1 MRNSL
6 VFSIGCAIIFFLN
19 SCGGLYPSTM
29 FKQKDYQYFELA
41 QKKIEE
47 YNIVSGDLLSLKVYS
62 RDGFKLLDMIIA
74 EDNKASGSS
83 DAKDVYLVDQEG
95 FVKLPIIGELFVRG
109 YTETQLKTIL
119 IDKLA
124 SIYVE
129 PFIILK
135 VENRRAIVI
144 TASAVSGGG
153 GAGGGGGGAG
163 GGGAKIVELN
173 QSPTSIIEVLAK
185 AGGLSANSRANKIK
199 VIRGDLKNPQVIE
212 VNLATIEGVRKSAM
226 DVLPNDIIY
235 IESKRN
241 VARAVLADV
250 APFIGLGTTITS
262 LIVLIRSFGNL

>member
-47 YNIVSGDLLSLKVYS
+47 YNIVSGDQLSLKVYS
-62 RDGFKLLDMIIA
+62 RDGFKLLDMIVS
-74 EDNKASGSS
+74 DDLKVNSSGTG
-83 DAKDVYLVDQEG
+83 KEVYLVDEEG
-95 FVKLPIIGELFVRG
+95 FVNLPIIGELFVRG
-109 YTETQLKTIL
+109 YTETQLKTI
-119 IDKLA
+119 IKDKLS
-124 SIYVE
+124 SIYVD
-129 PFIILK
+129 PFILLK

-144 TASAVSGGG
+144 KAAANVSGGG
-153 GAGGGGGGAG
+153 AT
-163 GGGAKIVELN
+163 IVGLN
-173 QSPTSIIEVLAK
+173 QSPTSIIEVVAK
-185 AGGLSANSRANKIK
+185 AGGLSGTSRANKIK

-235 IESKRN
+235 IDSKRN
-241 VARAVLADV
+241 AVQALLTDA
-250 APFIGLGTTITS
+250 APFIGLTTSIATIA
-262 LIVLIRSFGNL
+262 LLIRTLGN

>member
-6 VFSIGCAIIFFLN
+6 VFGIGCAIIFFLN

-47 YNIVSGDLLSLKVYS
+47 YNIVSGDQLSLKVYS
-62 RDGFKLLDMIIA
+62 RDGFKLLDMIDA
-74 EDNKASGSS
+74 TEDSKVKTIGSGQDS
-83 DAKDVYLVDQEG
+83 YLVDEEG
-95 FVKLPIIGELFVRG
+95 FVYLPIIGELFVRG
-109 YTETQLKTIL
+109 YTETQLKNIL
-119 IDKLA
+119 KDKLA
-124 SIYVE
+124 SIYVD
-129 PFIILK
+129 PYIVLR

-144 TASAVSGGG
+144 TAAAVT
-153 GAGGGGGGAG
+153 GAGGASGA
-163 GGGAKIVELN
+163 GGAKIVTLN

-235 IESKRN
+235 VDGKRN
-241 VARAVLADV
+241 AAQVLLTDI
-250 APFIGLGTTITS
+250 APILGLTSTIATMV
-262 LIVLIRSFGNL
+262 ILIRALGN

>member
-41 QKKIEE
+41 QKKMEE
-47 YNIVSGDLLSLKVYS
+47 YNIVSGDQISLKVYS
-62 RDGFKLLDMIIA
+62 RDGFKLLDMITA
-74 EDNKASGSS
+74 EDSKVISSGER
-83 DAKDVYLVDQEG
+83 KETYLVDEEG
-95 FVKLPIIGELFVRG
+95 FINLPIIGELFVRG
-109 YTETQLKTIL
+109 YTETQLKSIL

-124 SIYVE
+124 SIYVD
-129 PFIILK
+129 PFIVLK

-144 TASAVSGGG
+144 RESAMAGGVG
-153 GAGGGGGGAG
+153 GGGGGGAG
-163 GGGAKIVELN
+163 GAVLVDLN
-173 QSPTSIIEVLAK
+173 QSPTSIIEVVAK
-185 AGGLSANSRANKIK
+185 AGGLLATSRANKIK

-235 IESKRN
+235 IQSRRN
-241 VARAVLADV
+241 VARAILADA
-250 APFIGLGTTITS
+250 APFIGLTTSITS
-262 LIVLIRSFGNL
+262 IILLIRTLGN